1 MKKLITLVALL
12 TCFMGAK
19 AQNWEEVYTI
29 DYSSYNGFPFYV
41 MGYVPEWFDGVM
53 TDFGADFRYATQADL
68 DGDSD
73 AKWKDGES
81 SVGTVTTQAGVE
93 YQKVTGAGPYWH
105 QYFIADGIPTTMDGR
120 YKVVAMVKAS
130 EAVTVNVNMG
140 WGWGSGEQA
149 STSIAIGTDWAEV
162 EWEYSG
168 IAGSSCNLVAQPG
181 GSTATIEWKW
191 VKVSEF
197 KKASRPTV
205 WQQWLTDDGKSIIPE
220 VEHTNKYVGDAEFVN
235 WPAWSLEL
243 TDGVNINWRT
253 DRAPE
258 ICAWALTMGKNND
271 SGVFNG
277 SELDGRA
284 RPFPADIEEE
294 AGNEKNH
301 LFAVHVD
308 QIAIIDDDNS
318 IQWSNQFWIQA
329 PKSFKAGEQVR
340 IKFRYRAQS
349 ACSVATQ
356 WHKMNPSDYLNWTGV
371 GSISF
376 TSEWQEYNKVV
387 TLDTNGTWS
396 LAFNLTSS
404 STKDAPQDPNIFY
417 FDDLSW
423 ETMVLDEGLFVAGA
437 NTKTGAEY
445 ELDTAIEFVFDE
457 DEEAYKAVVGEK
469 GNQDSWVN
477 ELMISTVRGDDASYK
492 SATLK
497 PKATVTGDPD
507 QWIDYEE
514 GSLAKIKLPAAGV
527 WQVMVDTE
535 ARQMNFVMIEGD
547 KPADPVD
554 IVENPFVCVVNALE
568 RPYTAAEAEAAG
580 VETPD
585 PAGQPW
591 DNQFFIVANRVLD
604 AGEETVVEFD
614 YVATKD
620 ASSSTQTHA
629 MPGAYIHWAAIG
641 NVDFTTEEQHF
652 SADYTIPAEAAGKD
666 AQSIAFNLAEIKD
679 ANDYTL
685 KNFKWY
691 LKSDVEG
698 KTMENLIKATGGT
711 NFAYKVVGGAIT
723 YFEDPSGISTVTTKS
738 NKATGAIYNIAG
750 QKVDKSYKGLV
761 IQDGKKF
768 VVK

>member
-1 MKKLITLVALL
+1 MTHYQNPSNYLIWHAIGDVAF
-12 TCFMGAK
+12 TEEW
-19 AQNWEEVYTI
+19 QNFEKTFSWE
-29 DYSSYNGFPFYV
+29 
-41 MGYVPEWFDGVM
+41 
-53 TDFGADFRYATQADL
+53 
-68 DGDSD
+68 SD
-73 AKWKDGES
+73 
-81 SVGTVTTQAGVE
+81 
-93 YQKVTGAGPYWH
+93 
-105 QYFIADGIPTTMDGR
+105 MDG
-120 YKVVAMVKAS
+120 
-130 EAVTVNVNMG
+130 G
-140 WGWGSGEQA
+140 W
-149 STSIAIGTDWAEV
+149 
-162 EWEYSG
+162 
-168 IAGSSCNLVAQPG
+168 
-181 GSTATIEWKW
+181 
-191 VKVSEF
+191 
-197 KKASRPTV
+197 
-205 WQQWLTDDGKSIIPE
+205 
-220 VEHTNKYVGDAEFVN
+220 
-235 WPAWSLEL
+235 
-243 TDGVNINWRT
+243 
-253 DRAPE
+253 
-258 ICAWALTMGKNND
+258 
-271 SGVFNG
+271 
-277 SELDGRA
+277 
-284 RPFPADIEEE
+284 
-294 AGNEKNH
+294 
-301 LFAVHVD
+301 
-308 QIAIIDDDNS
+308 
-318 IQWSNQFWIQA
+318 
-329 PKSFKAGEQVR
+329 
-340 IKFRYRAQS
+340 
-349 ACSVATQ
+349 SVAFQ
-356 WHKMNPSDYLNWTGV
+356 LN
-371 GSISF
+371 
-376 TSEWQEYNKVV
+376 QN
-387 TLDTNGTWS
+387 D
-396 LAFNLTSS
+396 
-404 STKDAPQDPNIFY
+404 KDAIDFY

-423 ETMVLDEGLFVAGA
+423 QSMKLDEGLFVASS

-445 ELDTAIEFVFDE
+445 DFDNAIEFVFDE
-457 DEEAYKAVVGEK
+457 DEEAYKAVVGEE
-469 GNQDSWVN
+469 GNQGSWVN
-477 ELMISTVRGDDASYK
+477 ELMISTVRGDDGSFK
-492 SATLK
+492 GATLK

-554 IVENPFVCVVNALE
+554 IVENPFVCIVNALE
-568 RPYTAAEAEAAG
+568 RDYTESEQEG
-580 VETPD
+580 GT
-585 PAGQPW
+585 GQPW

-620 ASSSTQTHA
+620 ATSSTQTHA

>member
-535 ARQMNFVMIEGD
+535 ARQMNFVMLEGD